1 MSYHL
6 YAPKRY
12 CLGQELAPF
21 LAVLDGC
28 QWVIEPVSRHFFI
41 NQDLFRRGIDLCVLA
56 TQRRKYRCCDLLV
69 QSFFDFFVPMNISF
83 NTAAL
88 LFPAISLIMLAYT
101 NRFLA
106 LAALVRGLHAKYL
119 EHNKSGVL
127 HGQIKNLRYRLKLIK
142 QMQAMGVLSFVACI
156 VCMYCI
162 YIEHVFLIE
171 LTFALS
177 LLFFV
182 VSLVISLIEIQV
194 SNKALELELSDM
206 EDGDGPSLVGYIKKK
221 FDKRKKHAPKDGA
234 N

>member
-1 MSYHL
+1 M
-6 YAPKRY
+6 
-12 CLGQELAPF
+12 E
-21 LAVLDGC
+21 
-28 QWVIEPVSRHFFI
+28 
-41 NQDLFRRGIDLCVLA
+41 
-56 TQRRKYRCCDLLV
+56 
-69 QSFFDFFVPMNISF
+69 ISF

-106 LAALVRGLHAKYL
+106 LAALVRSLHAKYL
-119 EHNKSGVL
+119 DHHKSGVL

-142 QMQAMGVLSFVACI
+142 NMQAMGVLSFVSCI

-162 YIEHVFLIE
+162 YRELDYLSE

-177 LLFFV
+177 LLFFTISLMI
-182 VSLVISLIEIQV
+182 SLVEIQL

-206 EDGDGPSLVGYIKKK
+206 EED
-221 FDKRKKHAPKDGA
+221 